1 MSKLFQCLCHYIGL
15 YFLQGPS
22 ANYKAGIARKQQL
35 LTFFHFLNILF
46 KRRRKLPSI
55 IIVLI
60 FVMQNVSFQTQT
72 KIP

>member
-35 LTFFHFLNILF
+35 LTLIFIFQTFFLNADENSLLF
-46 KRRRKLPSI
+46 
-55 IIVLI
+55 IVLY
-60 FVMQNVSFQTQT
+60 VMQNVS
-72 KIP
+72 